1 MGASPKVVV
10 IDDDRD
16 FAVAVQVLLENEG
29 YDVVHAASGRE
40 GLKLV
45 ADSAP
50 DLVICDVMME
60 SSTEGYAVSGALK
73 FHELA
78 GGEELPIIMVSSIES
93 SPDELFARS
102 EEVGAIRPDFYLTK
116 PLDIPR
122 FLEVVKKAVARRVRV
137 SAS

>member
-1 MGASPKVVV
+1 MGALPKVLV

-16 FAVAVQVLLENEG
+16 FAAAVQSLLTNEG
-29 YDVVHAASGRE
+29 YDVVLAGSGRE

-45 ADSAP
+45 AEASP

-73 FHELA
+73 FG
-78 GGEELPIIMVSSIES
+78 GGELPFIMVSSIES

-122 FLEVVKKAVARRVRV
+122 FLEIVKKAVARRVRV